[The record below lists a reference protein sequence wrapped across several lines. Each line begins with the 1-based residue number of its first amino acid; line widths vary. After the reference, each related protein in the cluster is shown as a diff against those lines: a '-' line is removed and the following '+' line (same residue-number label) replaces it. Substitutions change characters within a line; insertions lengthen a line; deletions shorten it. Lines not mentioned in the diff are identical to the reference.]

1 MTNVCIHAPVLA
13 GQIETVTGQSDCKDN
28 KSAVVSPGL
37 VSSHTPLY
45 QKHQIFNDF
54 FLKHIQTVMNV
65 LFQEMELHDLYPL
78 TFVIVITK
86 IQI

>member
-37 VSSHTPLY
+37 VSSHTSLPETSDI
-45 QKHQIFNDF
+45 QW
-54 FLKHIQTVMNV
+54 FLLETYSDSDKCAVSRDGTQWFISSHICNCNN
-65 LFQEMELHDLYPL
+65 
-78 TFVIVITK
+78 
-86 IQI
+86 